1 MLDFSAFSHRDLQ
14 TFHAVLTMA
23 EADGVT
29 DIRFLRSELHN
40 NIFRRRKRRPRQMAS
55 MQPCPSCKHG
65 VLVGPYNMH
74 GLKIFRCSRK
84 CGYSMAV

>member
-14 TFHAVLTMA
+14 IFHAVLTMA
-23 EADGVT
+23 EADGVM

-40 NIFRRRKRRPRQMAS
+40 NIFRRRKRRPRQRTS

-65 VLVGPYNMH
+65 VLVGPYNMD